1 MRVNYQTVIVFIVY
15 LLGMLAIGVYFW
27 KKNKNLNDYVLGG
40 RGLNVWVAALS
51 AQASDMSGWLLMGLP
66 GLAFLYYLTEG
77 GAMGASYAGMG
88 EAIWTAIGLAAGTY
102 LNWLLVAKRLRKYTQ
117 VAGDSITMPDYFQ
130 NRFHSKNNA
139 LRIISALFILVFF
152 LLYTASGFAAGSK
165 LFQMVF
171 GLDYKTAL
179 IIGAVIIISYT
190 FLGGFLAVCWT
201 DLIQG
206 LLMFA
211 AIIITPIVCVF
222 RLGGIGETV
231 SMFHANNLEWGVQAH
246 FLPHTAAGTLSL
258 TVLFSGLAWGLG
270 YFGQPHILSRF
281 MAIRSS
287 KDVRPA
293 RIIAMIWVVL
303 SLAAAVVVGIVGTLY
318 LQKYHPAGIEML
330 LADREKIFMVL
341 VTNLFP
347 ALIAGVLL
355 TAILAAIMSTAD
367 SQLLVTSS
375 CVANDFYRA
384 LFKKDASQK
393 ELLWVSR
400 ITVIVVSVIAVLI
413 ALDPD
418 SSVFA
423 LVSNAWAGFGAT
435 FGPAILI
442 SLYWKRMTTKGA
454 LAGIIS
460 GGVTVILWLVLKAYT
475 GITLYEMIPGV
486 AVSTLFIFIVSLLD
500 KKPEQAVIDEF
511 DSVKNTEI

>member
-1 MRVNYQTVIVFIVY
+1 MRVNYQTVIVFIAY
-15 LLGMLAIGVYFW
+15 LLCMLAIGFYFW
-27 KKNKNLNDYVLGG
+27 RKNKNLTDYVLGG

-66 GLAFLYYLTEG
+66 GLAFLYYLTKD

-139 LRIISALFILVFF
+139 LRIISAVFILVFF
-152 LLYTASGFAAGSK
+152 LLYTASGFSAGSK

-179 IIGAVIIISYT
+179 VIGAVIIISYT

-211 AIIITPIVCVF
+211 AIVITPIVCVY
-222 RLGGIGETV
+222 RLGGVGETV

-293 RIIAMIWVVL
+293 RIIAMVWVVL

-318 LQKYHPAGIEML
+318 LQKYYPAGIETL

-418 SSVFA
+418 SSVFE

-435 FGPAILI
+435 FGPAVLI

-486 AVSTLFIFIVSLLD
+486 AVSTLFIFVVSLLD

-511 DSVKNTEI
+511 DSVKNAEI

>member
-1 MRVNYQTVIVFIVY
+1 MRVNYQTVIVFIAY
-15 LLGMLAIGVYFW
+15 LLCMLAIGFYFW
-27 KKNKNLNDYVLGG
+27 RKNKNLTDYVLGG

-66 GLAFLYYLTEG
+66 GLAFMYYLTKD
-77 GAMGASYAGMG
+77 GAMGASYAGMF
-88 EAIWTAIGLAAGTY
+88 EAVWTAIGLAAGTY

-179 IIGAVIIISYT
+179 VIGAVIIISYT

-211 AIIITPIVCVF
+211 AIVITPIVCVY
-222 RLGGIGETV
+222 RLGGVGETI
-231 SMFHANNLEWGVQAH
+231 SLFHADNAAAGVQAYL
-246 FLPHTAAGTLSL
+246 LPNGIADTVSW
-258 TVLFSGLAWGLG
+258 TVLLSGLAWGLG

-293 RIIAMIWVVL
+293 RIIAMVWVVI
-303 SLAAAVVVGIVGTLY
+303 SLAAAVLVGIVGTLY
-318 LQKYHPAGIEML
+318 VKNIYHDGLQIL

-400 ITVIVVSVIAVLI
+400 ITVIVVSIIALLI

-435 FGPAILI
+435 FGPAVLI

-486 AVSTLFIFIVSLLD
+486 AVSTLFIFVVSLLD
-500 KKPEQAVIDEF
+500 KKPEQTVIDEF
-511 DSVKNTEI
+511 DSVKNAEI